1 MISEPLPVAVG
12 LGEFVI
18 SRNPQAVLV
27 AYGLGSCVGV
37 GIYDPKTRIG
47 GLLHAMLPQRN
58 GSGDYVGKYV
68 GSGDYAGKYVD
79 SGIAQMVAELEEAG
93 AGRGRLIVRI
103 AGGANVLTVP
113 DLKRAFNIGDRNI
126 AAAQSTLAALRLRIQ
141 SEDVGGAAGR
151 TVRLYMNEGRM
162 TVRVMG
168 GLERQ
173 L

>member
-1 MISEPLPVAVG
+1 MISEYLPVAVG

-37 GIYDPKTRIG
+37 DIYDPKTRIG

-58 GSGDYVGKYV
+58 

-103 AGGANVLTVP
+103 AGGANVLAVP